1 MIEINGKE
9 VDVRKVLPLT
19 LGDYEDLEGN
29 GVPQSAMNNLSV
41 KQVRIMVEHIMHK
54 ANAAITTEDVRG
66 LTLHQMSEV
75 QREITAGN
83 SEDKAEVPT

>member
-1 MIEINGKE
+1 MIEVNGKQ

-19 LGDYEDLEGN
+19 LGDYEDLEDG
-29 GVPQSAMNNLSV
+29 GVPQSAMANMSV

-66 LTLHQMSEV
+66 LTLSQMAEV

-83 SEDKAEVPT
+83 AQDNAEVPT